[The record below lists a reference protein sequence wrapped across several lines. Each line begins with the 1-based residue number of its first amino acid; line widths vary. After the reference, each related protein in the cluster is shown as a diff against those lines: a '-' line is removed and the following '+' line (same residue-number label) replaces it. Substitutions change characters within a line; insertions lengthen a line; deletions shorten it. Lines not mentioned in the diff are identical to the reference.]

1 MKNTKLKEDIY
12 LPNLVNLAQKIM
24 TENPSREQRNEL
36 INQYCA
42 SEEGKQN
49 NIPFDWAKNELYKI
63 IKGKLGQEQAKA
75 LTEKN
80 LFNNILGKKL
90 NESED
95 ELTDDQK
102 DMIKEMVQMDF
113 ECGHPEN
120 DYDELVGLLSEDPQ
134 FVGSEDVAAKY
145 YMELLSYGPAGFYE
159 EFKDE
164 LEFDSDFAAEY
175 GGDPDYDSDYDE
187 DEYDEDEYD
196 EDDMD
201 MPADEYLKSRM
212 GAEDQEIEG
221 FFEDFSYSEDFDRH
235 SSNFD
240 PEELENAFYAYK
252 ANDKDEELEEST
264 KSKKLNKLKEKC
276 YSKQEFDMDQNEM
289 NINGVKDFIDK
300 CESHGR
306 QALLTV
312 ISSDGSAYHTTFT
325 PSSWESFVAAKQGRD
340 EFSRNSGFKGCSIRK
355 VNAYEVDQYG
365 AEGEDFKPM
374 WDYSSMKE
382 SEIFDKIL
390 GKKLKE
396 NLSDDDTVYVCLNDV
411 FRTEYCP
418 TTPEGFPT
426 DYDDTWAAGDEIAA
440 QFDKY
445 GQDIWADV
453 ICYPEDGPD
462 CDDFIPSGIKEMKVS
477 ELRQML
483 DNESIDTNFLDVGMS
498 YKKNGNDEDGY
509 TYEITDKIEDINSI
523 WETNEYEPPVEDK
536 LQEGLFG
543 KKNNQNSLQN
553 LLAQAQKLQQQ
564 ANAEQDMQ
572 KKLQL
577 TQQVLNLN
585 AQILQARQNMGG
597 Y

>member
-1 MKNTKLKEDIY
+1 MKNKKLKEDIY

-113 ECGHPEN
+113 ECGQSEN
-120 DYDELVGLLSEDPQ
+120 DYNELVKLLSEDPQ

-164 LEFDSDFAAEY
+164 LDFDSDFAAEY
-175 GGDPDYDSDYDE
+175 GDGSDYDE
-187 DEYDEDEYD
+187 
-196 EDDMD
+196 
-201 MPADEYLKSRM
+201 
-212 GAEDQEIEG
+212 
-221 FFEDFSYSEDFDRH
+221 
-235 SSNFD
+235 
-240 PEELENAFYAYK
+240 
-252 ANDKDEELEEST
+252 DEELEEST

-396 NLSDDDTVYVCLNDV
+396 NLSDDDTVYVGLNDV